1 MSFFGVNRIL
11 KDNEKNVREVRLKVF
26 WLKLIIILNF
36 FIKLFWINVI
46 CFVNEYRCWYGDVI
60 VNFLF

>member
-26 WLKLIIILNF
+26 RLKLIIILNF

-46 CFVNEYRCWYGDVI
+46 CFVNEYRCWFGDVI
-60 VNFLF
+60 INFLF